1 MLAKSKLSRAPR
13 SDRSSWA
20 RSRAS
25 RSARSRARSTRSSQ
39 STAFGPK
46 VGMAIVSVPSRFGW
60 RATDVAGR
68 ATGTARR
75 ATEVQRPD
83 LRMVEHF
90 AAGTGE
96 PDPAVLQHH
105 PVTGQPQ
112 AGPGVLLDQEHGLAR
127 LVHHR

>member
-46 VGMAIVSVPSRFGW
+46 VAMAIAIVPSLGLGGSAQVER
-60 RATDVAGR
+60 TDLGVVQDL
-68 ATGTARR
+68 TA
-75 ATEVQRPD
+75 
-83 LRMVEHF
+83 
-90 AAGTGE
+90 AAGE

-105 PVTGQPQ
+105 SLAGQPQ
-112 AGPGVLLDQEHGLAR
+112 AGPGVLLH
-127 LVHHR
+127 